1 MTRAA
6 INNSL
11 FLAGLVLQAGLLA
24 LVFLRGIAR
33 KIPSFTLLLL
43 FYPMRALVLFVLPR
57 LIGPSDFGVA
67 YRELSLFGLLLQLIV
82 AAEIAWRLWR
92 VLGATRWGLLL
103 VPVIAWVG
111 ALALW
116 AALPARAPLP
126 VDRVQMFCSMV
137 MILLCGFAL
146 AGHADLLLRRVIAG
160 LAVFGVVDL
169 IATAGKSL
177 AAMHR
182 DATGFAVWSYADAGC
197 YLLVVLF
204 WMVSLR
210 DERTV

>member
-1 MTRAA
+1 MTRAT

-11 FLAGLVLQAGLLA
+11 FMAGLVLQAGLLA
-24 LVFLRGIAR
+24 LAFLRGISR
-33 KIPSFTLLLL
+33 KIPSFTLLLV

-57 LIGPSDFGVA
+57 VIGPSDFGVA

-82 AAEIAWRLWR
+82 AAEIDWRLWR
-92 VLGATRWGLLL
+92 VLGAARWGLLL
-103 VPVIAWVG
+103 VPVVAWMG

-116 AALPARAPLP
+116 AALPARTPLP

-169 IATAGKSL
+169 VATAGKSI
-177 AAMHR
+177 AALHR
-182 DATGFAVWSYADAGC
+182 NAASFTVWSYVDAGA

-204 WMVSLR
+204 WMVSLENEQAR
-210 DERTV
+210 